1 MLGDFDERSDDA
13 ADETGVLSDE
23 GVGDLLGGVL
33 LSRVGVF
40 NSDFFKM
47 VGGGTVFSTFSGTLT
62 SRDCSFALASFFGSA
77 AAVVTASF
85 LMPNRGA
92 GFSVLLAGV
101 VAAAASSF
109 FDSFAA
115 ARRAAQGREMV
126 GDGVADESDAD
137 VVVGASFIHE
147 GLETVVIRP

>member
-13 ADETGVLSDE
+13 ADEKGVLASDE
-23 GVGDLLGGVL
+23 GVGDLLGDVL

-62 SRDCSFALASFFGSA
+62 SRDCNFAFASFFGSA

-101 VAAAASSF
+101 AAVSSSF

-115 ARRAAQGREMV
+115 ARRADQGRETV
-126 GDGVADESDAD
+126 GDGVVDESDVD

>member
-62 SRDCSFALASFFGSA
+62 SRDCNFALVSFFGS

-92 GFSVLLAGV
+92 GFSALLAGV
-101 VAAAASSF
+101 AAVASSF

-115 ARRAAQGREMV
+115 ARRADQGRETV
-126 GDGVADESDAD
+126 GDGVVDESDVD

-147 GLETVVIRP
+147 GFETVVIRP